1 MDADRLYVNKAYI
14 KNNNIK
20 GKFMGK
26 SIYTNV
32 PRNLSDVLKDVR
44 SGRIGLPDLQRPFV
58 WKDNKVRD
66 LFDSML
72 KGFPIG
78 YIMLWESPTEYED
91 KKESIG
97 KNGKPFKDPKE
108 LVIDGQQRLTALV
121 SSMYGILIKDKK
133 FQDRRIK
140 IGFNPLIKKFDV
152 WTSAIEND
160 AEYISDI
167 SEAFLSKE
175 NNTSNKFRKEFLSRL
190 NSSRLKNEQPLLTEE
205 EENLVEENINELLQ
219 LENYSIPSLEISHNA
234 GEEEVADIFVRVNS
248 AGQKLTENDFILTLI
263 SVYDKER
270 RDQIDKFCEDSRIPA
285 DKTAYNHLIAVD
297 PSHLIRMTI
306 GVGFKRAR
314 LKYAYMILR
323 GKDLQTGITSVET
336 RNKNLLSFS
345 KALTKV
351 LDLNNWHGYLNIL
364 KEAGYISDSLITS
377 SNAVVFSYVLF
388 LIAKYDYHME
398 SMSLRR
404 MIKKWFF
411 MTTITSF
418 YTSNTESDVEK
429 QFADM
434 RELKNASELESYI
447 QKVINS
453 RFTDDFFSITLPLA
467 LETSSA
473 ISPGWNGFLASQVVL
488 GFPVLFGTAPISS
501 IYMSGS
507 SGTKKNIDKHHVF
520 PKNYLSKINITSDR
534 DRNQTGNFVHLDY
547 NTNIHISD
555 KAPNEYLVEFRN
567 KLGEE
572 ELAKTC
578 EQNALPIGFENMEYF
593 EFLSA
598 RRSLMAKLVKQAY
611 ERLLK

>member
-1 MDADRLYVNKAYI
+1 
-14 KNNNIK
+14 
-20 GKFMGK
+20 MGK
-26 SIYTNV
+26 PIYTNV

-58 WKDNKVRD
+58 WKNNKVRD

-78 YIMLWESPTEYED
+78 YIMLWESPSEYED

-97 KNGKPFKDPKE
+97 KDEKSFKVPKD

-121 SSMYGILIKDKK
+121 SSMYGVLIKDKK

-140 IGFNPLIKKFDV
+140 IGFNPLNKKFDV

-175 NNTSNKFRKEFLSRL
+175 KNTTNKFRKEFLNRL
-190 NSSRLKNEQPLLTEE
+190 NSTRSKNEQPLLTDE
-205 EENLVEENINELLQ
+205 EENLIEENINDLLQ

-263 SVYDKER
+263 SVYEKER
-270 RDQIDKFCEDSRIPA
+270 RDQIDKFCEESRIPA
-285 DKTAYNHLIAVD
+285 DKTAYNHLIAID
-297 PSHLIRMTI
+297 PSHLIRMII

-336 RNKNLLSFS
+336 RNKNLLAFS
-345 KALTKV
+345 EALIKV

-388 LIAKYDYHME
+388 LIAKYDYHMD
-398 SMSLRR
+398 SISLKR

-411 MTTITSF
+411 MSTITSF

-434 RELKNASELESYI
+434 RELKNSNELENYI
-447 QKVINS
+447 QKVIDS
-453 RFTDDFFSITLPLA
+453 RFTDDYFSITLPLE

-473 ISPGWNGFLASQVVL
+473 MSPGWNGYLASQIVL
-488 GFPVLFGTAPISS
+488 GIPVLFGTAPMSS
-501 IYMSGS
+501 IYILGS
-507 SGTKKNIDKHHVF
+507 SGTKKNIEKHHIF
-520 PKNYLSKINITSDR
+520 PKNYLTKINIVSDR
-534 DRNQTGNFVHLDY
+534 DRNQTANFVYLDY
-547 NTNIHISD
+547 STNIHISD
-555 KAPNEYLVEFRN
+555 RAPLEYLSEFRT
-567 KLGEE
+567 KLGDEE
-572 ELAKTC
+572 FFKSC
-578 EQNALPIGFENMEYF
+578 EQHALPVGFEDMDYF
-593 EFLSA
+593 NFLNA
-598 RRSLMAKLVKQAY
+598 RRLLMAKLVKKAY
-611 ERLLK
+611 ERLRNS